1 MSVIRCP
8 SCNKQINDTEK
19 ICPECGHVLNK
30 DLSSLFWMSV
40 SAICAGV
47 VLMFLNLGGDTYS
60 TSYSDTPV
68 SYASMDVLEHKWCRD
83 KWGEETICG
92 IIHNNMGRTC
102 SFAEIHINLYDN
114 AGVQTDTTSAYTT
127 NLESGVKWKFEAK
140 LYGKKAANYK
150 IVKVDC
156 TGR

>member
-1 MSVIRCP
+1 MSSIKNP
-8 SCNKQINDTEK
+8 NSEHILNDFAS
-19 ICPECGHVLNK
+19 L
-30 DLSSLFWMSV
+30 LFWISIIAI
-40 SAICAGV
+40 SAGL
-47 VLMFLNLGGDTYS
+47 VLLILNHEYDTY
-60 TSYSDTPV
+60 TTGYKNNPV
-68 SYASMDVLEHKWCRD
+68 SYGSMDISEHKWCRD

-102 SFAEIHINLYDN
+102 SVAQIHINLYDN
-114 AGVQTDTTSAYTT
+114 AGVQIDTTSAYTT
-127 NLESGVKWKFEAK
+127 NLESGVKWRFEAK